1 MSQFNQIPKCNKSTI
16 GYDPIKGDSLISK
29 FKVKY
34 KNEILRFFIK
44 PIFINWQKF
53 RDSVKHS
60 VNSL

>member
-1 MSQFNQIPKCNKSTI
+1 MSALKEIPKYKKSTI

-29 FKVKY
+29 FKYRY

-53 RDSVKHS
+53 INGIKHS
-60 VNSL
+60 INFL